1 MTDIIK
7 SERYIS
13 EHRPETVEN
22 MCKLAATDTLLF
34 WSADEEVYKRQQKI
48 WQPFL
53 DGFGKSSGA
62 EVKISRNLDVPDNEQ
77 CFKVLKKRIGALS
90 DKELTA
96 VMLAALQLRSVIL
109 GLCILDEETEIDDIF
124 AAAFLEEL
132 YQNEF
137 WGTDEAVAAKRELIK
152 KELHAIRDY
161 LKK

>member
-7 SERYIS
+7 SEYYIS

-53 DGFGKSSGA
+53 DGFGKNSGA
-62 EVKISRNLDVPDNEQ
+62 EVKISRSLNVPDNEQ
-77 CFKVLKKRIGALS
+77 CFRTLKKRLGTLS

-96 VMLAALQLRSVIL
+96 AMLAALQLRSVIL
-109 GLCILDEETEIDDIF
+109 GLYILDDETEIDDIF
-124 AAAFLEEL
+124 SAAFLEEL

-137 WGTDEAVAAKRELIK
+137 WGTDEAVAAKREK
-152 KELHAIRDY
+152 VKEELHAIRDY